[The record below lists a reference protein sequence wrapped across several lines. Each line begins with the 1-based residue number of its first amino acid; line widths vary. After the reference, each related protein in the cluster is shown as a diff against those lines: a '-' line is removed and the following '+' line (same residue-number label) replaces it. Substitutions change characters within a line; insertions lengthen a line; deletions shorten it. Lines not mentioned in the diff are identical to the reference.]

1 YRIELGE
8 IESVLESHA
17 GVRQAVVTVSEQQQ
31 LVSYVVGMEGSERE
45 VAAQLRPYLRER
57 LPEYMVPQRWVV
69 LEQLPLTANGKLDR
83 RRLPAPSAAGALEQ
97 EAASEWTPVEELLA
111 GIWSEVLKRGAVGR
125 DENFFELGGHSLL
138 ATQVISRVRQV
149 FGVEV
154 GLRRLFEEPTLRG
167 FSQSIEAALLTGAGV
182 TVPPLRR
189 VGVEEREQW
198 GGQLPLSF
206 AQQRLWFLDQLEPG
220 SATYN
225 MPLAVRLKGQLHIAA
240 LERTLSEIVRRH
252 EVFRTRF
259 VIVAG
264 EPRQEIL
271 AAEDVKLAL
280 TDLSELEEAE
290 REAAILEAAS
300 AESREPFDLAQDLML
315 RVKLLRLNAAEHVV
329 LLTMHHIAS
338 DGWSME
344 VLIKE
349 VATLY
354 AAYSRGE
361 ESPLQELAVQ
371 YSDFAMWQ

>member
-1 YRIELGE
+1 GYGPTEATVCATLYEVDEAIAADTDNHPTPIGRPVANMAVYLLDAHLNLVPVGVPGDLYISGAGLARAYLGQSNLTAERFIPNPYSEQAGVRMYLSGDRGRYLPNGNIEFLGRQDRQVKVRGYRIELGE
-8 IESVLESHA
+8 IEAVLESHEA
-17 GVRQAVVTVSEQQQ
+17 ARQAVVTMDDHHQQ
-31 LVSYVVGMEGSERE
+31 LVGYVVGMEGSERE

-83 RRLPAPSAAGALEQ
+83 RRLPAPSAADALDQ

-167 FSQSIEAALLTGAGV
+167 FSQSIEAALRVGAGV

-189 VGVEEREQW
+189 VGVEEREHW

-240 LERTLSEIVRRH
+240 LERTLSEIVR
-252 EVFRTRF
+252 
-259 VIVAG
+259 
-264 EPRQEIL
+264 
-271 AAEDVKLAL
+271 
-280 TDLSELEEAE
+280 
-290 REAAILEAAS
+290 
-300 AESREPFDLAQDLML
+300 
-315 RVKLLRLNAAEHVV
+315 
-329 LLTMHHIAS
+329 
-338 DGWSME
+338 
-344 VLIKE
+344 
-349 VATLY
+349 
-354 AAYSRGE
+354 
-361 ESPLQELAVQ
+361 
-371 YSDFAMWQ
+371 